1 MNLPTISY
9 SYSGYLAIAI
19 IAALDSV
26 FVHIVNQEY
35 YMRLFVDCYEEIM
48 PQEIDKCFEELN

>member
-1 MNLPTISY
+1 MNHTES
-9 SYSGYLAIAI
+9 
-19 IAALDSV
+19 ALDSV

-48 PQEIDKCFEELN
+48 PQEIDKCFEELNYRKNFF